1 MISDIKMDPKDEKRS
16 GGQGLFPS
24 SAWGS
29 SRLQNTS
36 RDKKTGGAG
45 AQTTVCVATNQRS

>member
-1 MISDIKMDPKDEKRS
+1 MISDIKMDPKDGKQS

-24 SAWGS
+24 STWGS

-36 RDKKTGGAG
+36 RDKRTGGAG